1 MVARVVGVKS
11 CEIEVVCLD
20 KAEHQRR
27 VEVRTTDIENHQL
40 PTWQDVLERDYQ
52 PWDNVDLQLDTSEL
66 SLEESVQKVIELVQ
80 FER

>member
-1 MVARVVGVKS
+1 MAQGGAS
-11 CEIEVVCLD
+11 CWCKIMR
-20 KAEHQRR
+20 RR